1 LTTVHPGS
9 LFSTYRSVDYRSAA
23 MTFELSPEHVAF
35 QQTCRAFTDREIR
48 PLVPEA
54 ESTGAFPVELMKR
67 LGAAGLLGLCT
78 PEEHG
83 GAAGDSLAGALLSEE
98 LARASGGI
106 AVTALVSAYMAG
118 PHLVRHGSEAQQA
131 RWLAPLAHG
140 EAICAIAVTEPGAG
154 SDVAGIAS
162 TAKPNGDGWL
172 LNGRKMFITNAGIA
186 DVIIVAA
193 RTDVADRHHGVTL
206 FVLEKNT
213 PGLSFG
219 APLKK
224 MGWHSSDTRELLLD
238 DVAVG
243 PADVLGTQGRGFQQ
257 IMEGFQLERIS
268 LGAMGIG
275 HAAECLDLARAY
287 VREREAFGAP
297 LSHLQTIRH
306 KLGVMELEV
315 DAARLLVH
323 QAAARLDSNH
333 PDVLKTVAQ
342 AKYFAAVVANKV
354 VDDAV
359 QLFGGAGYLEETG
372 ISMHYRDARILRI
385 GGGTDEIQL
394 EILTKGLAR

>member
-1 LTTVHPGS
+1 
-9 LFSTYRSVDYRSAA
+9 

-35 QQTCRAFTDREIR
+35 QETCRAFTDREIR
-48 PLVPEA
+48 PLVHEA
-54 ESTGAFPVELMKR
+54 ETTGTFPVELMKR

-83 GAAGDSLAGALLSEE
+83 GVEGDSLAVALLSEE

-106 AVTALVSAYMAG
+106 AITPLVSAYMAG
-118 PHLVRHGSEAQQA
+118 PHLVRHGSAAQQA

-154 SDVAGIAS
+154 SDVAGLGS
-162 TAKPNGDGWL
+162 TAKPTANGGWV

-186 DVIIVAA
+186 DVIIIAA
-193 RTDVADRHHGVTL
+193 RTDVTDRHHGVTL
-206 FVLEKNT
+206 FVVEKNT

-224 MGWHSSDTRELLLD
+224 MGWHSSDTREVLLD
-238 DVAVG
+238 DVVVG
-243 PADVLGTQGRGFQQ
+243 PQDVLGTQGRGFQQ
-257 IMEGFQLERIS
+257 IMEGFQLERVS
-268 LGAMGIG
+268 LAAMAIG

-287 VREREAFGAP
+287 VSEREVFGAP
-297 LSHLQTIRH
+297 LTQLQTIRH
-306 KLGVMELEV
+306 KIGVMDLEV
-315 DAARLLVH
+315 
-323 QAAARLDSNH
+323 AAARLMVYQAATRLDADH
-333 PDVLKTVAQ
+333 PVALKTVAQ

-354 VDDAV
+354 VDDAM

-394 EILTKGLAR
+394 EILTKGLAP